1 MSWFPSRRRAS
12 TSPLCPALPSRNAL
26 RKLWFKLAGTPSQT
40 DAAIQL
46 RRERRQ
52 PLAAALGQK
61 GLLGRALL
69 EKPLLEKRLRGEVS
83 RTVQL
88 AADNGLQI
96 AVIMPHLHRSQIRW
110 SSVSFVVQRDYETR
124 TCIFE

>member
-1 MSWFPSRRRAS
+1 
-12 TSPLCPALPSRNAL
+12 
-26 RKLWFKLAGTPSQT
+26 
-40 DAAIQL
+40 
-46 RRERRQ
+46 
-52 PLAAALGQK
+52 
-61 GLLGRALL
+61 
-69 EKPLLEKRLRGEVS
+69 LRGEVS

>member
-12 TSPLCPALPSRNAL
+12 TDPLCPALPSRNAL

-46 RRERRQ
+46 TRERRQ

-69 EKPLLEKRLRGEVS
+69 EKRLRGRVS
-83 RTVQL
+83 RTAQL

-110 SSVSFVVQRDYETR
+110 SSVSFVAQRGYETC